1 MPAGQFLPQA
11 SEVLVRY
18 AAAPDEWL
26 ALLLVDTVG
35 GDGDVVE
42 VYWVLTPDQNFYSE
56 NVGTGNVAVLEVVPR
71 PDDRSIP
78 AGIDPAVVYDWTAFP
93 SQVEFEGFVASAQQ
107 HVATERIHFQLDAEG
122 KMAGPVLGRPALG
135 PLGARPKPPGIPSG
149 RPVPLPPVPPASPAG
164 GLDLLRKAVGAGLS
178 GFQREPQAEPAE
190 KPAAVPVGADERL
203 LPIRFDTNGQRHRPF
218 ADAVELTRSMV
229 IKDTP
234 VAGPPTFLWVVQ
246 FMLQHGGTPTGWHTK
261 WRTLAKL
268 TETDAG
274 VQLHDSACKT
284 IEILM
289 TFDQPQC
296 GASAA
301 AEFQA
306 RQVQLVEEKWK
317 DRFLGANPE
326 ASMEALL
333 FGGVGNRSM
342 LCICPALTE
351 YIAEEM
357 RKEAAV
363 MKERR
368 KAREERAAAK
378 PK

>member
-1 MPAGQFLPQA
+1 MPGGQFLPQA

-18 AAAPDEWL
+18 AATPGEWL
-26 ALLLVDTVG
+26 SLLLVDTVG

-42 VYWVLTPDQNFYSE
+42 VYWVLTPDNNFYSE
-56 NVGTGNVAVLEVVPR
+56 NVGTGNPGVLELVVR
-71 PDDRSIP
+71 PDDRAIP
-78 AGIDPAVVYDWTAFP
+78 NGIDPSVVYDWTAFP
-93 SQVEFEGFVASAQQ
+93 SQEEFEDFVASAQQ
-107 HVATERIHFQLDAEG
+107 NLAAERVHFQLDAEG
-122 KMAGPVLGRPALG
+122 NMAGPVLGRPAVG
-135 PLGARPKPPGIPSG
+135 PLGARPKPPGIPPG
-149 RPVPLPPVPPASPAG
+149 RPVPLPPVPPAAPAG
-164 GLDLLRKAVGAGLS
+164 GLDLLRRAVGAGLA
-178 GFQREPQAEPAE
+178 GFHKEPPAEPAD
-190 KPAAVPVGADERL
+190 KPAAVPAGADERVL
-203 LPIRFDTNGQRHRPF
+203 SLKFDTNGQRHRPF

-274 VQLHDSACKT
+274 VQLHDTACKT

-289 TFDQPQC
+289 TFDQQQG

-317 DRFLGANPE
+317 DRFMGANPE